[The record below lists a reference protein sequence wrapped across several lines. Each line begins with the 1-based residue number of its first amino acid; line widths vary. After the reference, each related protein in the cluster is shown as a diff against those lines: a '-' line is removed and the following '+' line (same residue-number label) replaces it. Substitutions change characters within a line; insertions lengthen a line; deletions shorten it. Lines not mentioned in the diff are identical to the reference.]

1 MQEEKVKRAKLN
13 ILSRGRSDVT
23 LMFVVLFL
31 MAFGMIMIY
40 SSSYYFAYE
49 KFGNHGHFFVRQMR
63 WVFAGTAFMYLVS
76 RISFRLIMKFSG
88 LLYVVSL
95 GLLIAV
101 LFMPPINNSYRWIV
115 IGPVNFQPSE
125 IAKIAV
131 IMMLAYLMD
140 GFQKH
145 IENLKV
151 LAVVLLVA
159 VVPVGLIAVANLSTA
174 IVVSAITAGMVFVVY
189 RNLPKLLVVVSPLIA
204 VVVMLFMRM
213 EGYRSDRIDIW
224 LNGPFSDPLGKG
236 FQTIQSLY
244 AIGSGGF
251 FGVGLGKSIQKI
263 DFIPE
268 AHNDIIFS
276 IICEELGLFGAFSVL
291 LLFALLLW
299 RLMDIIRGCRDV
311 MPMLIVV
318 GVMVHISVQ
327 VLINIGVVT
336 NTIPAT
342 GIPLP
347 FVSYGGSSLMFL
359 LTEMGLVLNIARE
372 NNRRMERLEHDE

>member
-1 MQEEKVKRAKLN
+1 MSEGVETKKKLH
-13 ILSRGRSDVT
+13 IFSAGRSDVT

-31 MAFGMIMIY
+31 MAFGIIMIY

-49 KFGNHGHFFVRQMR
+49 KFGTHGHFFYRQLM
-63 WVFAGTAFMYLVS
+63 WVVVGSLVMYLVS
-76 RISFRLIMKFSG
+76 RINYRFIVKFSG
-88 LLYVVSL
+88 LLYVVTL

-101 LFMPPINNSYRWIV
+101 LLMPPVNNSYRWIIV
-115 IGPVNFQPSE
+115 GPVNFQPSE

-131 IMMLAYLMD
+131 IMTLAVLME
-140 GFQKH
+140 GFAKH
-145 IENLKV
+145 IDKIKV
-151 LAVVLLVA
+151 LIVLMLVA

-174 IVVSAITAGMVFVVY
+174 IVVTVITAGMVFVVY
-189 RNLPKLLVVVSPLIA
+189 RNIPKLVLLLSPIIAIVVV
-204 VVVMLFMRM
+204 LFMNM

-244 AIGSGGF
+244 AIGAGGF

-276 IICEELGLFGAFSVL
+276 IICEELGLFGAFAVL

-299 RLMDIIRGCRDV
+299 RLLDIIRGCKDV
-311 MPMLIVV
+311 MPILIVV
-318 GVMVHISVQ
+318 GVMIHISVQ
-327 VLINIGVVT
+327 VMINIGVVT

-347 FVSYGGSSLMFL
+347 FISYGGSSLMFL
-359 LTEMGLVLNIARE
+359 LVEVGLVLNIARE
-372 NNRRMERLEHDE
+372 NNKRMEELD